1 MHALNTPAFDV
12 ILVASDAT
20 PVQQS
25 SYVYTTMHVY
35 STMHV
40 TSLNVSDWHTIHS

>member
-12 ILVASDAT
+12 VLIVSDAT

-25 SYVYTTMHVY
+25 SHIHTTMHVY
-35 STMHV
+35 SITHV
-40 TSLNVSDWHTIHS
+40 TSLDVSD